1 MTIHNES
8 WITSLPPCSP
18 KSRCCPTRSSH
29 SIASSFSPWR
39 RSKPCPHSRSPK
51 EIDDEKSAKQIN
63 NKKSDRKNSRSP
75 ARRVSRIVASP
86 QLSPH
91 PPLSSGWL
99 SFSFSTLTWVWDVLF
114 FYFYKKKSLTH
125 PAY

>member
-1 MTIHNES
+1 MTMTIHNES
-8 WITSLPPCSP
+8 CITSLPPYSP
-18 KSRCCPTRSSH
+18 KSRCCPAQSSH
-29 SIASSFSPWR
+29 STASSSSLRR

-75 ARRVSRIVASP
+75 ARRVSHIEASP

-91 PPLSSGWL
+91 PPLS
-99 SFSFSTLTWVWDVLF
+99 
-114 FYFYKKKSLTH
+114 
-125 PAY
+125 PE